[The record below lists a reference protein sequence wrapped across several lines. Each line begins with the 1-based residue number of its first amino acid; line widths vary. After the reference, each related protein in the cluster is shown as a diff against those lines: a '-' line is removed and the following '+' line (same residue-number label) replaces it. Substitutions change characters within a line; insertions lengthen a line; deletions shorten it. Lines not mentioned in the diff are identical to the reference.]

1 MTSSPWTSPLVA
13 RGAEPG
19 RLDERAALDA
29 SLDYQR
35 ETFLMKCGGL
45 TPEQL
50 RRRSV
55 EPSSMSLLGLLRH
68 LAAVERWWFRMN
80 FDGETLDHLFF
91 DETNLEADFDEVDSA
106 DAEADFATYAAELD
120 IVRAVVDGRSLD
132 ETFVNDKRGSELSLR
147 WVYLH
152 LIEEYSRHN
161 GHADLLR
168 ERIDGVTGE

>member
-1 MTSSPWTSPLVA
+1 LVT
-13 RGAEPG
+13 RSAEPG

-35 ETFLMKCGGL
+35 ETFLMKCEGL

-80 FDGETLDHLFF
+80 VNGEALDHLFF
-91 DETNLEADFDEVDSA
+91 DESNLEADFDEVNSA
-106 DAEADFATYAAELD
+106 DAEADFATYAAELET
-120 IVRAVVDGRSLD
+120 IRVMVAARSLD
-132 ETFVNDKRGSELSLR
+132 DTFVNERRAAELSLR

-152 LIEEYSRHN
+152 LIEEYARHN